1 MQIYFDE
8 SGDFNTA
15 RNTAY
20 KFAFVVGIILPDRAL
35 QRLKADFDWFV
46 DQLSSNE
53 SKGNPKGLCYRWL
66 IV

>member
-1 MQIYFDE
+1 MQIYCDE

-15 RNTAY
+15 RNTTY

-46 DQLSSNE
+46 GQLSSNE
-53 SKGNPKGLCYRWL
+53 LMNFAKGNPKGLCYR
-66 IV
+66 